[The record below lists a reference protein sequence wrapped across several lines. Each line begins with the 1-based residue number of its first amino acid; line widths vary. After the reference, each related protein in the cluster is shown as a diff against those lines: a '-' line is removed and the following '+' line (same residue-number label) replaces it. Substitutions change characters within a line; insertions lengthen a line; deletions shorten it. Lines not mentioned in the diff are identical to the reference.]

1 MNEKLSNLETGM
13 EKMSK
18 DRAESSCAIQSKL
31 DALLR
36 NSLAQDKSV
45 TDKQPGTRVDFVEP
59 PRKKRETTPLPRTD
73 NNIAPGVTRT
83 AMKGGASNSMMT
95 PGETSAHTGVPTDA
109 MKWAS
114 TWNTMDRTLE
124 AFATRST
131 NSSDRGSGKSRKTI
145 KKPNEF
151 KEDSDGCIDTLVEVM
166 RLHLEQE
173 NLNDERQACPAVL
186 SNLEGTA
193 LSVC

>member
-13 EKMSK
+13 EKISK

-59 PRKKRETTPLPRTD
+59 QRKKRESTPLPRTD

-83 AMKGGASNSMMT
+83 AMKGGASNSMET

-124 AFATRST
+124 AFATRNTIQVTEEVVNPEKPSRNRM
-131 NSSDRGSGKSRKTI
+131 NSKRI
-145 KKPNEF
+145 QM
-151 KEDSDGCIDTLVEVM
+151 V
-166 RLHLEQE
+166 
-173 NLNDERQACPAVL
+173 
-186 SNLEGTA
+186 A
-193 LSVC
+193 LTPWLR